1 MSMKLP
7 CITPE
12 CKTMKHQIVNMIVQ
26 DVKKTIFMQHAGMFE
41 PFKVVITPMME
52 LKIDPNV
59 TINDEWVQKVRNKL
73 DNKDFKI
80 IALYDD
86 EQVFFRD
93 ENVKVVSNGNNF
105 SILDNYL
112 PNVQLQ

>member
-1 MSMKLP
+1 
-7 CITPE
+7 
-12 CKTMKHQIVNMIVQ
+12 
-26 DVKKTIFMQHAGMFE
+26 MQHAGLFE

-86 EQVFFRD
+86 EQVLFRD
-93 ENVKVVSNGNNF
+93 ENVKVVSNGNHF